1 MRLSILSFTILLVAG
16 PLVWA
21 QDLEDIF
28 ANLQQAESKKDA
40 AQIKKLA
47 TEALTLAHQVIATPA
62 PASAEDKE
70 GWSARVARARDIQVR
85 AEYDLYA
92 TAASAPAAT
101 AVELLS
107 TLERLSPKSKY
118 LDEGYARYFQALSQS
133 GASAKIPA
141 VAENALKNFP
151 ENEDALLM
159 LADVAL
165 KGKQSDRAS
174 AYAERAIAAIGKHG
188 KPGMTLGQ
196 AHWIAGIVHMEKSQF
211 YEANKDL
218 RAALPFIKGNE
229 AMMGSALFHLGVANY
244 QLGKTFMRKAQVV
257 EAVKF
262 SEEAAK
268 IKGPFA
274 EQAWRNAY
282 IMKTEGAKMR

>member
-1 MRLSILSFTILLVAG
+1 MRVSILSCAILLVAG
-16 PLVWA
+16 PLVWG

-28 ANLQQAESKKDA
+28 KNLQDAEVKKDT

-47 TEALTLAHQVIATPA
+47 VEALTLAHQVVSTPA
-62 PASAEDKE
+62 PESAEDKE
-70 GWSARVARARDIQVR
+70 NWTVRVARAREIQVR

-92 TAASAPAAT
+92 TAATAPAAT
-101 AVELLS
+101 AVDLLS

-118 LDEGYARYFQALSQS
+118 LDEGYGRYFQSLAQT
-133 GASAKIPA
+133 GASAKIPG

-159 LADVAL
+159 LADAAL
-165 KGKQSDRAS
+165 KGKQSDRAA
-174 AYAERAIAAIGKHG
+174 AYAERAIAAINKHG
-188 KPGMTLGQ
+188 KRGMTLGQ

-211 YEANKDL
+211 FEANKDL
-218 RAALPFIKGNE
+218 RAALPFIKGND
-229 AMMGSALFHLGVANY
+229 AMMGAALFHLGVANY
-244 QLGKTFMRKAQVV
+244 QLGRTFMRKAQVV

-262 SEEAAK
+262 SEDAAK

-282 IMKTEGAKMR
+282 IMRTEGAKMR

>member
-16 PLVWA
+16 PLVWG

-28 ANLQQAESKKDA
+28 ANLQQAETTKDA

-47 TEALTLAHQVIATPA
+47 TEALTLAHQVVATPA

-92 TAASAPAAT
+92 TAATAPAAT

-118 LDEGYARYFQALSQS
+118 LDEGYGRYFQALNQS

-151 ENEDALLM
+151 DNDDALLV
-159 LADVAL
+159 LADAAL
-165 KGKQSDRAS
+165 KGKQSDRAL
-174 AYAERAIAAIGKHG
+174 AYAERAISAISRRG
-188 KPGMTLGQ
+188 KPGVALGH

-218 RAALPFIKGNE
+218 RAALPFIKGND
-229 AMMGSALFHLGVANY
+229 AMMGAALFHLGVANY

-282 IMKTEGAKMR
+282 IMRTEGAKMR

>member
-16 PLVWA
+16 PLVWG

-40 AQIKKLA
+40 AQIQKLA
-47 TEALTLAHQVIATPA
+47 TEALTLASQVVATPA

-70 GWSARVARARDIQVR
+70 NWNARVARARDIQVR

-92 TAASAPAAT
+92 TAATVPAAT
-101 AVELLS
+101 AVELFS

-118 LDEGYARYFQALSQS
+118 LAEGYARYFQALAQS
-133 GASAKIPA
+133 GASAKIQG
-141 VAENALKNFP
+141 VAENAIKNFP
-151 ENEDALLM
+151 ENGDALLM

-165 KGKQSDRAS
+165 KAKQNDRAA
-174 AYAERAIAAIGKHG
+174 AYAERAIAAINKYG
-188 KPGMTLGQ
+188 KPGVNLGQ
-196 AHWIAGIVHMEKSQF
+196 AYWIAGVVHMEKSQF

-218 RAALPFIKGNE
+218 RAALPLIKGNE

-282 IMKTEGAKMR
+282 IMRTEGAKMR

>member
-1 MRLSILSFTILLVAG
+1 MRLSILSCAVLLVAG
-16 PLVWA
+16 PLVWG

-28 ANLQQAESKKDA
+28 KNLQDAEAKKDA

-47 TEALTLAHQVIATPA
+47 TEALTLAHQVISTPA
-62 PASAEDKE
+62 PESGEDKE
-70 GWSARVARARDIQVR
+70 NWTVRVTRAREIQVR

-101 AVELLS
+101 AVDLLS

-118 LDEGYARYFQALSQS
+118 LDEGYARYFQALSQT
-133 GASAKIPA
+133 GASAKIPG

-151 ENEDALLM
+151 ENADALLM
-159 LADVAL
+159 LADGAL
-165 KGKQSDRAS
+165 KGKQSDRAA
-174 AYAERAIAAIGKHG
+174 AYAERAIAAINKRG
-188 KPGMTLGQ
+188 KPGMALGQ
-196 AHWIAGIVHMEKSQF
+196 ACWIAGIVHMEKSQF
-211 YEANKDL
+211 FEANKDL

-229 AMMGSALFHLGVANY
+229 AMMGAALFHLGVANY

-282 IMKTEGAKMR
+282 YMRTEGAKMR

>member
-1 MRLSILSFTILLVAG
+1 MSVLSCAILLVAG

-28 ANLQQAESKKDA
+28 TNLQEAESKKDT

-47 TEALTLAHQVIATPA
+47 SEALTLAQQVISTPA

-70 GWSARVARARDIQVR
+70 NWTVRVARARDIQVR
-85 AEYDLYA
+85 AEYSLYA
-92 TAASAPAAT
+92 TALSAPAAT
-101 AVELLS
+101 AVDLLS

-118 LDEGYARYFQALSQS
+118 LDEGYGRYFQALAQS
-133 GASAKIPA
+133 GASAKVPGA
-141 VAENALKNFP
+141 AENALKNFP
-151 ENEDALLM
+151 ENADALLM
-159 LADVAL
+159 LADAAL
-165 KGKQSDRAS
+165 KGKQSDRAA
-174 AYAERAIAAIGKHG
+174 AYAERAIAAINKRG
-188 KPGMTLGQ
+188 KPGVALGQ

-211 YEANKDL
+211 FDANKDL
-218 RAALPFIKGNE
+218 RAALPFIKGNDG
-229 AMMGSALFHLGVANY
+229 MMGAALFHLGVANY

-282 IMKTEGAKMR
+282 YMRNEGAKMR